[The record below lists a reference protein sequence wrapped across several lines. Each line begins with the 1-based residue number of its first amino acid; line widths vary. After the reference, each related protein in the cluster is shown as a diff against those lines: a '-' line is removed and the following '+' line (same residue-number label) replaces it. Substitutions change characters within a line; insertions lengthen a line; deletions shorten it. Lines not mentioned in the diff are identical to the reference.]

1 MRATVMK
8 HDDSAPPDDGAAR
21 IPTTLRLLTLLEE
34 VVRIGGP
41 VIPADLAGAT
51 DLPKATLHRLFQTL
65 ESEGYLQREPD
76 GRSYSVGPRARQLAV
91 ATLSTMRVRTT
102 RLAVMRALAKDTGET
117 CNVAIPEREAMVYL
131 DRVETEWPLRV
142 QFSVGTR
149 VPLHCTASGKL
160 YLSTLSDLRLS
171 SFLRN
176 ADLVRMTP
184 NTFTDAGAL
193 RAEVERVRAQGFAVD
208 NEEFLEGV
216 VAFAMPLRDMYG
228 RMPATIAFQGPVQRL
243 SLERGH
249 ALLPRLKR
257 AADELSAL
265 L

>member
-1 MRATVMK
+1 MK
-8 HDDSAPPDDGAAR
+8 SQPRTPPDDRSER

-41 VIPADLAGAT
+41 VIPADLADAT

-65 ESEGYLQREPD
+65 EAEGYLQREPD
-76 GRSYSVGPRARQLAV
+76 GRSYSVGLRSRQLAV
-91 ATLSTMRVRTT
+91 ATLSTMRVRTA

-117 CNVAIPEREAMVYL
+117 CNVAIPDREAMVYL

-160 YLSTLSDLRLS
+160 YLSTLSDIRLS

-176 ADLVRMTP
+176 VELEPLAP
-184 NTFTDAGAL
+184 NTFTDPEAL
-193 RAEVERVRAQGFAVD
+193 RAEIEKIREQGFAVD
-208 NEEFLEGV
+208 DEEFLEGV
-216 VAFAMPLRDMYG
+216 VAFAMPLRDMHG
-228 RMPATIAFQGPVQRL
+228 RMPGTISFQGPKQRL
-243 SLERGH
+243 TLEKGYSY
-249 ALLPRLKR
+249 LPRLER
-257 AADELSAL
+257 AANELSAL

>member
-1 MRATVMK
+1 MK
-8 HDDSAPPDDGAAR
+8 TDKRTSDDRPDR

-41 VIPADLAGAT
+41 VSPADLAGAT

-76 GRSYSVGPRARQLAV
+76 GRSYSVGVRSRELAV
-91 ATLSTMRVRTT
+91 ATLSTMRARTA

-117 CNVAIPEREAMVYL
+117 CNVAIPDREAMVYL

-142 QFSVGTR
+142 QFSVGAR
-149 VPLHCTASGKL
+149 VPLYCTASGKL

-176 ADLVRMTP
+176 VELAAMAP
-184 NTFTDAGAL
+184 NTFTDPDAL
-193 RAEVERVRAQGFAVD
+193 RKEVEKVRAQGFAVD

-216 VAFAMPLRDMYG
+216 IAFAMPLRDKYG
-228 RMPATIAFQGPVQRL
+228 RMPATIAFQGPTQRL
-243 SLERGH
+243 SLEQGYSH
-249 ALLPRLKR
+249 LPRLKR
-257 AADELSAL
+257 AAEELSAL

>member
-1 MRATVMK
+1 MARQE
-8 HDDSAPPDDGAAR
+8 PIPDDDRSER

-34 VVRIGGP
+34 IVRIGGP
-41 VIPADLAGAT
+41 VTPADLAGVT
-51 DLPKATLHRLFQTL
+51 ELPKATLHRLFQTL
-65 ESEGYLQREPD
+65 EAEGYLQREPD
-76 GRSYSVGPRARQLAV
+76 GRSYSVGPRSRQLAV

-117 CNVAIPEREAMVYL
+117 CNVAIPDREAMVYL

-142 QFSVGTR
+142 QFSVGTH
-149 VPLHCTASGKL
+149 VPLYCTASGKM
-160 YLSTLSDLRLS
+160 YLSTLSDARLS

-176 ADLVRMTP
+176 IELESKAP
-184 NTFTDAGAL
+184 NTITDPKVL
-193 RAEVERVRAQGFAVD
+193 EREVAKVREQGYAVD

-216 VAFAMPLRDMYG
+216 IAFAMPLRDKYG
-228 RMPATIAFQGPVQRL
+228 RMPATISFQGPTQRL
-243 SLERGH
+243 SLEQGYSH
-249 ALLPRLKR
+249 LPRLKR

>member
-1 MRATVMK
+1 MMTMRETRT
-8 HDDSAPPDDGAAR
+8 PPDDRTER

-34 VVRIGGP
+34 VVRLGVP

-65 ESEGYLQREPD
+65 EAEGYLQREPD

-117 CNVAIPEREAMVYL
+117 CNVAIPDREAMVYL

-149 VPLHCTASGKL
+149 VPLYCTASGKM

-176 ADLVRMTP
+176 VDLAPMAP
-184 NTFTDAGAL
+184 NTFTDPEAL
-193 RAEVERVRAQGFAVD
+193 RAEIETIRSQGFAVD

-216 VAFAMPLRDMYG
+216 VAFAMPLRDKYG
-228 RMPATIAFQGPVQRL
+228 RMPGTISFQGPIQRL

>member
-1 MRATVMK
+1 MTREQQFSSG
-8 HDDSAPPDDGAAR
+8 DRPER

-34 VVRIGGP
+34 IVRLGGP
-41 VIPADLAGAT
+41 VTPSDLGGQT
-51 DLPKATLHRLFQTL
+51 DLPKATLHRLFHTL
-65 ESEGYLQREPD
+65 EEEGYLQREPD

-91 ATLSTMRVRTT
+91 ATLSTMRARTT
-102 RLAVMRALAKDTGET
+102 RLAVMRSLAKDIGET
-117 CNVAIPEREAMVYL
+117 CNVAIPDREAMVYL

-142 QFSVGTR
+142 QFSVGTH
-149 VPLHCTASGKL
+149 VPLYCTASGKM

-176 ADLVRMTP
+176 VSLEAVAP
-184 NTFTDAGAL
+184 NTITDPDAL
-193 RAEVERVRAQGFAVD
+193 KEEVETVRRQGFAVD

-216 VAFAMPLRDMYG
+216 IAFAMPLRDKYG
-228 RMPATIAFQGPVQRL
+228 RMPATISFQGPLQRI
-243 SLERGH
+243 SLEQGH
-249 ALLPRLKR
+249 SHLPRLKR